1 MKSPSL
7 RLVSPCL
14 LSLSLSGCGDETEPA
29 GTAPADVAWSH
40 EVTLSAV
47 GKAPESGLTP
57 EELAVEP
64 GAAVPRDPTTEQ
76 VEPGDP
82 DPTESENVDLGSGP
96 VTELD
101 WDALIPAEWQPDKI
115 MEQFNAEELE
125 DDDPRAQEL
134 LNRLL
139 ALWKESPVV
148 EDLDG
153 KRVKL
158 PGFVVPLDTDGQK
171 IREFLLVPYYGACIH
186 VPPPPANQT
195 VHVVTGT
202 DRKYQGGLFD
212 PVWVS
217 GILKVE
223 ASSSDLAEAGYRMDA
238 IKVEPYE

>member
-1 MKSPSL
+1 MKSPSS
-7 RLVSPCL
+7 RLVWPCL
-14 LSLSLSGCGDETEPA
+14 LPLLLSGCGDETEPA
-29 GTAPADVAWSH
+29 GTAPADLARSH
-40 EVTLSAV
+40 AVTLSAV
-47 GKAPESGLTP
+47 GKAPKSALTP

-64 GAAVPRDPTTEQ
+64 GVAVPSDPTAEQ
-76 VEPGDP
+76 AEPEDP
-82 DPTESENVDLGSGP
+82 DPTESENAHLDSDS

-115 MEQFNAEELE
+115 MEQFNAEELQ

-134 LNRLL
+134 LDRLR

-148 EDLDG
+148 QDLDG
-153 KRVKL
+153 KRVRL

-171 IREFLLVPYYGACIH
+171 ISEFLLVPYYGACIH

-195 VHVVTGT
+195 IHVLTGT

-217 GILKVE
+217 GTLKVE
-223 ASSSDLAEAGYRMDA
+223 SSSSDLAEAGYRIDA
-238 IKVEPYE
+238 IEVEPYE